1 VASFKKTLNSII
13 IAAEKQVVKE
23 YTKNLRSH
31 ASSYGW
37 PEEVTSNL
45 MVSHDGNSH
54 SISYPKSIE
63 NAVLTLEYGTQHVP
77 PSPALR
83 TFMLGAR

>member
-1 VASFKKTLNSII
+1 MASFKKTLNSII

-37 PEEVTSNL
+37 PEEIANNL
-45 MVSHDGNSH
+45 MVSHDGKSH
-54 SISYPKSIE
+54 SISYPKNLE
-63 NAVLTLEYGTQHVP
+63 EAVLTLEYGTQDAP
-77 PSPALR
+77 PAPALR
-83 TFMLGAR
+83 TFVLGAK

>member
-54 SISYPKSIE
+54 SIPYPKSIE